1 MQMHTRL
8 LSAFILSTA
17 MAFGAAVPRYSAA
30 QQTSDQAARQA
41 GDSVVQAHNKAS
53 QARDARGV
61 AALYAGDA
69 IMVTPDGQLVGRAAI
84 EKFYAE
90 SFKAFNPEPAKLDQV
105 VMIGDSMR
113 LRTGTWGGVFQS
125 PNGPVPVKG
134 YWTTT
139 DVREGNSWK
148 IRMETALPMSPP
160 PAEPKK

>member
-8 LSAFILSTA
+8 LSAFILTTA

-53 QARDARGV
+53 EARDAAGV

-90 SFKAFNPEPAKLDQV
+90 SFKSLFV
-105 VMIGDSMR
+105 DSLSR
-113 LRTGTWGGVFQS
+113 SV
-125 PNGPVPVKG
+125 
-134 YWTTT
+134 
-139 DVREGNSWK
+139 
-148 IRMETALPMSPP
+148 
-160 PAEPKK
+160 